1 MTVLERFAEVVG
13 ALREDGLVWVEE
25 EECWW
30 WYDPAAYLW
39 KPDGGLAE
47 RTATALALKAAPD
60 RLPGKF
66 VREAL
71 AWAKT
76 DESLRRSILD
86 FDADPRVVNT
96 PLGPIDLRTHYS
108 ARGEPRCTKTLAA
121 APETVPESPWTSF
134 LAEAVP
140 DEAAR
145 QWLQL
150 WAGTLLL
157 GDASSHCLLFVYGP
171 GGTGKSLFAETLLH
185 ALGTYASVIPADVLV
200 GSRGSD
206 GAYWKATLKGLRL
219 AVVNETG
226 EGDYW
231 NAPQAKSLSGGDLV
245 HARNPYG
252 RPFAFQPSHKLLVV
266 SNDPPQLSK
275 VDDAFRRRMAVVR
288 FDRKPKCPEPRLKD
302 ILRAD
307 AASVLGWMQAGLIG
321 LEEHF
326 SGHLMATMPDAI
338 RASTDAYFEEVDV
351 VGEWLDEATET
362 DWNHVSSAKFVYA
375 DYRRFCEE
383 RGRKAKSWPN
393 LRHDL
398 VEREAIRVRRT
409 GKAREIIG
417 LRVAS
422 DLGGIL

>member
-1 MTVLERFAEVVG
+1 MTVLERFAGVVG
-13 ALREDGLVWVEE
+13 ALREGGLCWVEE
-25 EECWW
+25 DEAWW
-30 WYDPAAYLW
+30 VYDQGSYLW
-39 KPDGGLAE
+39 KRDGGLAE
-47 RTATALALKAAPD
+47 RTATALALAEAPD

-76 DESLRRSILD
+76 DDSLRRSVLD

-96 PLGPIDLRTHYS
+96 PLGPIDLRTHES
-108 ARGEPRCTKTLAA
+108 ARYEPRCTKSLAA
-121 APETVPESPWTSF
+121 APGASAGSLWRSF
-134 LAEAVP
+134 LEEAVP
-140 DEAAR
+140 DEDAR
-145 QWLQL
+145 LWLQL
-150 WAGTLLL
+150 WAGTLLA
-157 GDASSHCLLFVYGP
+157 GDTDSHCLLFIYGP

-185 ALGTYASVIPADVLV
+185 VLGTYASVIPADVLV

-206 GAYWKATLKGLRL
+206 GAYWKAALKGLRL

-231 NAPQAKSLSGGDLV
+231 NAPQAKALSGGDLV

-252 RPFAFQPSHKLLVV
+252 RPFAFTPSHKLLVV

-288 FDRKPKCPEPRLKD
+288 FDRKPKNPEPRMKHMLHSE
-302 ILRAD
+302 
-307 AASVLGWMQAGLIG
+307 AAAVLGWMHEGLIG
-321 LEEHF
+321 LEEQL
-326 SGHLMATMPDAI
+326 GGRLMDAMPGSI

-351 VGEWLDEATET
+351 VGEWLAEATET
-362 DWNHVSSAKFVYA
+362 DWSHVTSSKFLYA
-375 DYRRFCEE
+375 DYRRFCED

-409 GKAREIIG
+409 GRAREIIG
-417 LRVAS
+417 LRVAD